1 MQKVDDVIAKY
12 TAIAGDYAD
21 NVYAGVEHYMLDS
34 GICTD
39 ALSVQDAER
48 IAAAGLYEGGE
59 DSFVN
64 NNGLDEINEAVKTAD
79 GGTDLDCI
87 QCLQELDEAGF
98 EFA

>member
-1 MQKVDDVIAKY
+1 
-12 TAIAGDYAD
+12 
-21 NVYAGVEHYMLDS
+21 MLDS

-48 IAAAGLYEGGE
+48 IAAAGLYAGGE

-87 QCLQELDEAGF
+87 PCLQELAEAGF